1 MNLFLALLFI
11 PLSFAGSP
19 PGCGDLGKYLEG
31 FEKDLHK
38 KSILD
43 CKPDLY
49 KTLTKDIPVKDP
61 EFLNGKV
68 CQDLSTIET
77 QLENAKLE
85 LAVLNGIEKLKETI
99 KVEKE
104 KAEGPNAVPA
114 RVAAMSFVA
123 SLNTAQ
129 SLEVL
134 LATNANGENGKP
146 FAQLLKEFPEER
158 RATQKDLSDRLAEL
172 CKDRA
177 KNEQD
182 ACNTKLFKPGPEAA
196 AELLNLL
203 KTSDPKPET
212 IESWKKMLAIKKK
225 NPAEGEEAGYSFN
238 SMQTD
243 LNEAFAV
250 IDSKEVMSK
259 KHLAAIAK
267 IDDFESKPG
276 FSFVEDIADLKNQKK
291 VKIASDK
298 FFLLMGDAK
307 MRQQYEAQSKMSVVW
322 NEVKDKITGMNESE
336 VADCSNTKNIFS
348 LVEACTNSLER
359 VLSSVTDQVVKS
371 KLKDFIPA
379 IKSSVNYANS
389 LHNKEAACREEIR
402 SAEKLSEVCYA
413 NFNRD
418 LATVQDKIL
427 QLNLVKDKIG
437 SENMELMKYRNFAL
451 EKWGQNKDCG
461 RQETPLDFCEDEKVI
476 SKNASMTYSDTMKIA
491 LIFSQSEEAKTK
503 AETEA
508 KELCENEER
517 KPNKVHDHIC
527 DFFNDTTSDIV
538 VTDNKPNEDADGPV
552 TAPDGGNTEAK
563 IRDAWIQGGSDVLKT
578 ILGGL
583 MPRQNAPIQN
593 PYPYNYGPY
602 NGGVP
607 PMGIADSILFNAR
620 HHGSY
625 GFYMPTPG
633 YAPGTAFPSS
643 PAMSSYSSVGNMG
656 GKYFGR

>member
-1 MNLFLALLFI
+1 MNLFLMLLFI

-43 CKPDLY
+43 CRPDLY
-49 KTLTKDIPVKDP
+49 KTLVKDIPVKDP
-61 EFLNGKV
+61 AFLEGKV

-134 LATNANGENGKP
+134 LATNADGENGKP
-146 FAQLLKEFPEER
+146 FAQLLKEFPEDK

-196 AELLNLL
+196 AELLNLI
-203 KTSDPKPET
+203 KTSEPKPET
-212 IESWKKMLAIKKK
+212 IVSWKKMLAIKKK
-225 NPAEGEEAGYSFN
+225 TPAEGEDDSYSFN
-238 SMQTD
+238 SMQAT
-243 LNEAFAV
+243 LTEAFDR
-250 IDSKEVMSK
+250 IDKKEVLSK
-259 KHLAAIAK
+259 AHLAAIK
-267 IDDFESKPG
+267 NLDDFESKPG
-276 FSFVEDIADLKNQKK
+276 FSFIEDIADLKNQKK
-291 VKIASDK
+291 VKIQSDK

-307 MRQQYEAQSKMSVVW
+307 ARQQYEAQSKMSVVW
-322 NEVKDKITGMNESE
+322 NEVKDKISGLNESE
-336 VADCSNTKNIFS
+336 MADCSNTKNIFS
-348 LVEACTNSLER
+348 LVETCTNSLER

-389 LHNKEAACREEIR
+389 LHNKETACRAEIQ
-402 SAEKLSEVCYA
+402 SSEKLTEACFA
-413 NFNRD
+413 DFNRD

-451 EKWGQNKDCG
+451 EKWGQNKECG
-461 RQETPLDFCEDEKVI
+461 RQETLMDFCEDEKII
-476 SKNASMTYSDTMKIA
+476 SKNASMTYSDSMKIA

-538 VTDNKPNEDADGPV
+538 VTNNASQDVDGPIV
-552 TAPDGGNTEAK
+552 APDGGNAEAK
-563 IRDAWIQGGSDVLKT
+563 IRDAWIQGGSDILKT
-578 ILGGL
+578 VLNGL
-583 MPRQNAPIQN
+583 MPQTPPPVQY
-593 PYPYNYGPY
+593 PYPYNFAPH
-602 NGGVP
+602 NGGAP

-633 YAPGTAFPSS
+633 YTPGTAFAA
-643 PAMSSYSSVGNMG
+643 PAMSSYSSVGGMG
-656 GKYFGR
+656 GKFFGR